1 MNGRYYFFVF
11 AHTPQKGDNIHQANV
26 LRILHF
32 FRSVLSSDSRERH
45 FFSSLQA
52 ATSGKEVG
60 RWSFAQA
67 ASFLGLFYT
76 IDQPRFAIESMV

>member
-11 AHTPQKGDNIHQANV
+11 AHTPQKGGNIHQANV

-45 FFSSLQA
+45 FLVHSRRP
-52 ATSGKEVG
+52 KEVG

>member
-1 MNGRYYFFVF
+1 MNGRYYFFFF

-45 FFSSLQA
+45 FLVHFRRPRLE
-52 ATSGKEVG
+52 KRLVD
-60 RWSFAQA
+60 
-67 ASFLGLFYT
+67 GLLPK
-76 IDQPRFAIESMV
+76 QPRF

>member
-1 MNGRYYFFVF
+1 MAVLGYERRYYFFVF

-45 FFSSLQA
+45 FLVHSRRPRLE
-52 ATSGKEVG
+52 KRLVD
-60 RWSFAQA
+60 
-67 ASFLGLFYT
+67 GLLPK
-76 IDQPRFAIESMV
+76 QPRF

>member
-45 FFSSLQA
+45 FLVHSRRPRL
-52 ATSGKEVG
+52 EVG